1 MSYRSDRLN
10 SEMRKVIADVINN
23 KIKNPRKTEM
33 VSVMSVE
40 VAKDLKTAKVY
51 LSIFGNKDRIDSTF
65 QAVKDAA
72 GFIRKE
78 LSTAFRDIRQV
89 PSLEF
94 RMDTSM
100 QYSSKIESILE
111 EIKNGDAN

>member
-23 KIKNPRKTEM
+23 KIKDPRKSEM

-51 LSIFGNKDRIDSTF
+51 LSIFGNKERIENTF
-65 QAVKDAA
+65 QAVQKAA

-78 LSTAFRDIRQV
+78 LSVAFRDIRCV

-94 RMDTSM
+94 FMDTSM
-100 QYSSKIESILE
+100 EYSSKIESILE
-111 EIKNGDAN
+111 EIKNGDTN